1 MKYKVGQVVQGVI
14 TGIQPYGAFVRIDD
28 ETSGLIHI
36 SEISNSYVSSVQSFV
51 KQGEK
56 IVVKIIDIDR
66 KNNQL
71 RLSLKA
77 IQPPRKK
84 RVSYRIEKQ
93 AVNQLGFNVL
103 KNKLPEW
110 IEQEEKRNET
120 GSV

>member
-1 MKYKVGQVVQGVI
+1 MKYKIGQVVQGII
-14 TGIQPYGAFVRIDD
+14 TGIKPYGAFVKIDD
-28 ETSGLIHI
+28 DTDGLIHI
-36 SEISNSYVSSVQSFV
+36 SEISNSYVNSVQSYV

-66 KNNQL
+66 KSNQL

-77 IQPPRKK
+77 IQPPRNK

-103 KNKLPEW
+103 REKLPEW
-110 IEQEEKRNET
+110 IKQEESKK
-120 GSV
+120 

>member
-1 MKYKVGQVVQGVI
+1 MKYKIGQVVQGVI
-14 TGIQPYGAFVRIDD
+14 TGIQPYGAFVKVDD
-28 ETSGLIHI
+28 ETDGLIHI
-36 SEISNSYVSSVQSFV
+36 SEISNSYVSSVQSYV
-51 KQGEK
+51 KHGEK

-77 IQPPRKK
+77 IQPPRNRK
-84 RVSYRIEKQ
+84 VSYRIEKQ

-110 IEQEEKRNET
+110 IKQEEKK
-120 GSV
+120 

>member
-1 MKYKVGQVVQGVI
+1 MKYKVGQVVQGII
-14 TGIQPYGAFVRIDD
+14 TGIQPYGAFVKIDD

-36 SEISNSYVSSVQSFV
+36 SEISNSYVSNVQSFV

-66 KNNQL
+66 KNSQL

-103 KNKLPEW
+103 RNKLPEW
-110 IEQEEKRNET
+110 IAQEEKKK
-120 GSV
+120 

>member
-1 MKYKVGQVVQGVI
+1 MKYKVGQVVQGII
-14 TGIQPYGAFVRIDD
+14 TGIQPYGAFVKIDD

-36 SEISNSYVSSVQSFV
+36 SEISNSYVSNVQSFV

-66 KNNQL
+66 KNSQL

-103 KNKLPEW
+103 RNKLPEW
-110 IEQEEKRNET
+110 IAQEEKKNET